1 MRNCLKSQLK
11 LDFNIDMNPT
21 VLEVIRYLGIIN
33 CLFLALVLIKKK
45 NNPGNPYLA
54 VLLVLIGINL
64 YFLNNIHEELIAVFP
79 EVIILIDWFPLA
91 YAPLIYL
98 YIKFSLEVSSVS
110 AVKQSMKHFIPSLLN
125 CIYLLIIYGVRG
137 RQGFRSM
144 VMEILRG
151 DYPWYFFLSMA
162 VKLLMAG
169 VYIGLLLRMIR
180 INKEI
185 LESCGE
191 NLRRRRWYL
200 ILMIGFGFCYL
211 SPLLDLLLNLDLMYE
226 SLTILF
232 FVLWVY
238 LAVYQSTLNPN
249 IFQDGK
255 IYRRIR
261 HECYSSE
268 NHRTEVKRAI
278 EALFTEEKIHL
289 QSELKLKDFA
299 AALGEPINRTSFYIN
314 DLFQV
319 NFQELV
325 NRHRLQF
332 FLELQRESTVNK
344 TILEL
349 AMESGFNSKTSFNRV
364 FKAEFSMTPSE
375 YIKAQN

>member
-1 MRNCLKSQLK
+1 
-11 LDFNIDMNPT
+11 MNPT

-33 CLFLALVLIKKK
+33 CLFLALVLIRKK

-191 NLRRRRWYL
+191 NRRRRRWYL

-268 NHRTEVKRAI
+268 NRRTEVKRAI

-375 YIKAQN
+375 YIKAHN